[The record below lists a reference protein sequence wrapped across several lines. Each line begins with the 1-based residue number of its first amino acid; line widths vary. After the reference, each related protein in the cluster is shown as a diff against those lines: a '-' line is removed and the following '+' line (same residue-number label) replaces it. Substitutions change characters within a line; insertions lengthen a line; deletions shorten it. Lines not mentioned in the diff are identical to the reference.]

1 MSPSRKI
8 SPDENLARLIAQ
20 GREMILARQP
30 DFTGRWLLVDV
41 FDQRLIL
48 LQDNEMTATWP
59 VSTSAAGLDNRQD
72 SGGTPP
78 GLHRVHGKIGEEAE
92 PGMIFESRQATGIL
106 WRSAD
111 NEKQDGDNK
120 QDGDEKQDGDLIL
133 TRILT
138 LDGLEEGINRGPDID
153 SRARYIYIHGTN
165 HEAAIGSPESGGCV
179 RMTNIDIVELFDLV
193 EEEDPVVI
201 I

>member
-1 MSPSRKI
+1 MSPSSKI
-8 SPDENLARLIAQ
+8 SPDENLARLITQ
-20 GREMILARQP
+20 GRDIIVARQP

-41 FDQRLIL
+41 FEQRLIL
-48 LQDNEMTATWP
+48 LQDNQMTAAWP
-59 VSTSAAGLDNRQD
+59 VSTSSAGLDNRQD

-78 GLHRVHGKIGEEAE
+78 GLHRVHKKIGEGAE
-92 PGMIFESRQATGIL
+92 PGMIFESRQPTGIL

-111 NEKQDGDNK
+111 ND
-120 QDGDEKQDGDLIL
+120 KQDGDLIL

-153 SRARYIYIHGTN
+153 SRTRYIYIHGTN
-165 HEAAIGSPESGGCV
+165 HEGAIGSPESRGCV

-193 EEEDPVVI
+193 KEEDPVVI

>member
-1 MSPSRKI
+1 MSPSRNI

-20 GREMILARQP
+20 GRDMIVARQP
-30 DFTGRWLLVDV
+30 DFTGQWLLVDV

-48 LQDNEMTATWP
+48 LQDNQMTASWP

-78 GLHRVHGKIGEEAE
+78 GLHRVHRKIGEGAE
-92 PGMIFESRQATGIL
+92 PGMIFESREPTGIL
-106 WRSAD
+106 WRSAG
-111 NEKQDGDNK
+111 E
-120 QDGDEKQDGDLIL
+120 EKQDGDLIL

-138 LDGLEEGINRGPDID
+138 LDGLEEGVNRGPDID

-165 HEAAIGSPESGGCV
+165 HESAIGSPVSGGCV
-179 RMTNIDIVELFDLV
+179 RMTNIDVAELFNLV
-193 EEEDPVVI
+193 EKEDPVVI

>member
-1 MSPSRKI
+1 MSPSSKI

-20 GREMILARQP
+20 GRDMVLVRQP
-30 DFTGRWLLVDV
+30 DFTGRWMLVDV
-41 FDQRLIL
+41 FGQRLIL
-48 LQDNEMTATWP
+48 LQNKQMTAVWP

-78 GLHRVHGKIGEEAE
+78 GLHRVNRKIGEGAE
-92 PGMIFESRQATGIL
+92 PGMIFKSRQPTGIR
-106 WRSAD
+106 WRNAG
-111 NEKQDGDNK
+111 E
-120 QDGDEKQDGDLIL
+120 EKQDGDLIL

-153 SRARYIYIHGTN
+153 SRTRYIYIHGTN

-179 RMTNIDIVELFDLV
+179 RMTNIDVVELFDLV

>member
-1 MSPSRKI
+1 MSPSRNI
-8 SPDENLARLIAQ
+8 SPDDNLARLIAQ
-20 GREMILARQP
+20 GRDMILARQP

-41 FDQRLIL
+41 FDQRLIM
-48 LQDNEMTATWP
+48 LQDNKLTAVWP
-59 VSTSAAGLDNRQD
+59 ISTSAAGLDNRQD

-78 GLHRVHGKIGEEAE
+78 GLHRIHRKIGEGIE
-92 PGMIFESRQATGIL
+92 PGMIFENRQSTGIL
-106 WRSAD
+106 WR
-111 NEKQDGDNK
+111 N
-120 QDGDEKQDGDLIL
+120 DGDETQDGDLIL

-138 LDGLEEGINRGPDID
+138 LDGLEEGVNRGPDID

-165 HEAAIGSPESGGCV
+165 HEGTIGIPGSGGCV

>member
-1 MSPSRKI
+1 MSPSRII
-8 SPDENLARLIAQ
+8 SPDDNLTRLIAQ
-20 GREMILARQP
+20 GRDMILARQS
-30 DFTGRWLLVDV
+30 DFADRWLLVDV
-41 FDQRLIL
+41 FKQRIIL
-48 LQDNEMTATWP
+48 LQNNGLTTVWP
-59 VSTSAAGLDNRQD
+59 VSTSTAGLDNRQD

-78 GLHRVHGKIGEEAE
+78 GLHRIHRKIGEGVE
-92 PGMIFESRQATGIL
+92 PGMIFESRKSTGIL
-106 WRSAD
+106 WRDAG
-111 NEKQDGDNK
+111 E
-120 QDGDEKQDGDLIL
+120 ETQDGDLIL

-138 LDGLEEGINRGPDID
+138 LDGLEEGVNRGPDID

-165 HEAAIGSPESGGCV
+165 HEAAVGSAESGGCV

>member
-20 GREMILARQP
+20 GRDMILARHP

-41 FDQRLIL
+41 FGQRLIL
-48 LQDNEMTATWP
+48 LQDNEMATTWP

-78 GLHRVHGKIGEEAE
+78 GLHRVHGKIGEGAE

-111 NEKQDGDNK
+111 NEKQDGDK
-120 QDGDEKQDGDLIL
+120 KQDGDLIL

-138 LDGLEEGINRGPDID
+138 LDGLEEDVNRGPDID
-153 SRARYIYIHGTN
+153 SRTRYIYIHGTN

>member
-1 MSPSRKI
+1 MSPSRKV

-20 GREMILARQP
+20 GRDMILARQS

-41 FDQRLIL
+41 FGQHLIL

-59 VSTSAAGLDNRQD
+59 ISTSAAGLDNRQD

-78 GLHRVHGKIGEEAE
+78 GLHRVHRKIGEGAE
-92 PGMIFESRQATGIL
+92 PGMIFESRQPTGIL
-106 WRSAD
+106 WRNAGD
-111 NEKQDGDNK
+111 DKQNR
-120 QDGDEKQDGDLIL
+120 DLIL

-138 LDGLEEGINRGPDID
+138 LDGLEDGVNRGPDID

-179 RMTNIDIVELFDLV
+179 RMTNIDVVELFDLV
-193 EEEDPVVI
+193 KEEDPVVI

>member
-1 MSPSRKI
+1 MSPSHKI

-20 GREMILARQP
+20 GRDMILARQP
-30 DFTGRWLLVDV
+30 DFVGRWLLVDV

-48 LQDNEMTATWP
+48 LQDNGMTAIWP

-78 GLHRVHGKIGEEAE
+78 GLHRVHGKIGEGAE

-111 NEKQDGDNK
+111 NEKQDGDKK
-120 QDGDEKQDGDLIL
+120 QAGDLIL

-193 EEEDPVVI
+193 KEEDPVVI